1 VTSSVKGGRMLALHE
16 QRRHQQQHTVNEA
29 RKLYSQ
35 RQPHAT
41 FRNERRIFRQSKA
54 VTTAWGRQTSRVI
67 V

>member
-16 QRRHQQQHTVNEA
+16 QRQHQQQHTVNEA

-41 FRNERRIFRQSKA
+41 FRNEREFPAEVSAA
-54 VTTAWGRQTSRVI
+54 VRLSR
-67 V
+67 